1 MDIYSKEQK
10 YNSIKTWKNSGLIY
24 DDYDDLFEVYR
35 KTLNCQHCNKE
46 FKNKTERCMDHNHE
60 TGLFRKIVCR
70 RCNDHDFY
78 INYPNGRDFVQYRKD
93 YRNINSEKLNKQ
105 KKQKVKCECGSIGI
119 HNNMARHKKS
129 AKHIDWWLNN
139 VD

>member
-10 YNSIKTWKNSGLIY
+10 RLAIKCWKERGLIY
-24 DDYDDLFEVYR
+24 HDYDDLFQVYI

-46 FKNKTERCMDHNHE
+46 FKNRQDRHMDHNHE
-60 TGLFRKIVCR
+60 TGLFRKIVCH
-70 RCNDHDFY
+70 RCNTCDFY
-78 INYPNGRDFVQYRKD
+78 INHPDGIPTN
-93 YRNINSEKLNKQ
+93 RNDKIN
-105 KKQKVKCECGSIGI
+105 CDCGSII
-119 HNNMARHKKS
+119 SIRNIARHKRT

>member
-1 MDIYSKEQK
+1 MDIYTKEQK
-10 YNSIKTWKNSGLIY
+10 RTIMKNWKMRGLIY

-46 FKNKTERCMDHNHE
+46 FRNKLDRKLDHNHE
-60 TGLFRKIVCR
+60 TGLFRKIVCN
-70 RCNDHDFY
+70 RCNSGDFY
-78 INYPNGRDFVQYRKD
+78 INHPDG
-93 YRNINSEKLNKQ
+93 IKQ
-105 KKQKVKCECGSIGI
+105 NRTKKVKCDCGIT
-119 HNNMARHKKS
+119 HLWDNNARHKRS